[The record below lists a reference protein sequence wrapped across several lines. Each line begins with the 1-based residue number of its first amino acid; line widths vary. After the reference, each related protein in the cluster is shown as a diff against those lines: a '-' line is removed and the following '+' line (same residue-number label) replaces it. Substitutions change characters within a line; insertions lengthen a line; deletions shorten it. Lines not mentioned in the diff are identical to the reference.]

1 MFTLNSYTMDSKT
14 SHIVSHWFEK
24 KYQEID
30 QQLAQLPTQCAK
42 GCDWCCYQSIEILE
56 WEEPL
61 IMEYVDHQLS
71 EKQKN
76 RIKKRLVKWFD
87 YFDENVPNRPQLT
100 IEDIFVRFQLSQGD
114 DRKPCVFLEKHECM
128 IYPVRPICCR
138 THVVN
143 QQAKGC
149 IDNPL
154 RDAMAEAE
162 NIRISVVNDIIKKI
176 PTSLKLL
183 NFSIARLFELTYR
196 TRPIE
201 SQILEAL

>member
-1 MFTLNSYTMDSKT
+1 MDSKT

-30 QQLAQLPTQCAK
+30 EQLAQLPTKCAK

-61 IMEYVDHQLS
+61 IMEYIDHHLS
-71 EKQKN
+71 KKQKN
-76 RIKKRLVKWFD
+76 SVQKRLVSWFD
-87 YFDENVPNRPQLT
+87 YFDNKIPRRPVLT
-100 IEDIFVRFQLSQGD
+100 VEDVFERFQKMQGN
-114 DRKPCVFLEKHECM
+114 DRKPCVFLENHECM

-138 THVVN
+138 THVVK

-149 IDNPL
+149 MNNPL
-154 RDAMAEAE
+154 RDAMDEAD
-162 NIRISVVNDIIKKI
+162 NIRKNVINDIIRKL
-176 PTSLKLL
+176 PTSLRLL
-183 NFSIARLFELTYR
+183 NFSVARLFELTYR

-201 SQILEAL
+201 SQILDVL